1 MPPLTTD
8 PPLPQKQIQSA
19 HASGFNAARSAGGG
33 GVTQPSSAPHHVSP
47 SHTSDS
53 HNTILI
59 YTPPLH
65 IDGIYAGKL
74 MKFALT
80 VEQEPLFGR
89 RKTEKDR
96 RPLGPAPIIR
106 LRAVECRDEPD
117 SPSHE
122 GIAEAE

>member
-8 PPLPQKQIQSA
+8 PPLPQKRFQSA
-19 HASGFNAARSAGGG
+19 HASGSNAARSAGGG
-33 GVTQPSSAPHHVSP
+33 GVSQPSSAPHACP

-53 HNTILI
+53 HNKIFI

-65 IDGIYAGKL
+65 IDGIFAGKL

-96 RPLGPAPIIR
+96 RPLCPAPIIR